1 MATIVSAVVM
11 VIVMPHVASLDSII
25 RQRIAKNPC
34 LTMTLSFDEKKG
46 TAQYNNTHFENETT
60 PKKWMAPD

>member
-25 RQRIAKNPC
+25 RQTIR